1 MTEQQFLLSV
11 ALVPYLALVLVD
23 GWMHEKS
30 RRVPRPEQWIHAGI
44 FVFIAVFLVGVF
56 LDRNTLALAA
66 LLAAIPCLA
75 LDEFRFHGGLA
86 VRERLVHYG
95 ADLALAG
102 FAGVW
107 LITAF
112 T

>member
-1 MTEQQFLLSV
+1 MPEQTFLLAV

-30 RRVPRPEQWIHAGI
+30 RQVPRIEQWIHAAI
-44 FVFIAVFLVGVF
+44 FLLIGVFLVAVF
-56 LDRNTLALAA
+56 LDRTMIAAATLLVV
-66 LLAAIPCLA
+66 IPCLA
-75 LDEFRFHGGLA
+75 VDEFGFHGGLA
-86 VRERLVHYG
+86 VRERRIHYF
-95 ADLALAG
+95 ADLALG
-102 FAGVW
+102 LFVGVW